1 MFDKL
6 KEASKK
12 VKEAKFKSAKEGITM
27 SKALRF
33 TFWKHKHI
41 KQNQNEHI

>member
-33 TFWKHKHI
+33 TFWKYNHI
-41 KQNQNEHI
+41 KRSKG

>member
-6 KEASKK
+6 KEVSKK

-27 SKALRF
+27 PSALKH
-33 TFWKHKHI
+33 TFWKYKHI

>member
-6 KEASKK
+6 KEVSKK
-12 VKEAKFKSAKEGITM
+12 VKEAKLKSAKEGITM
-27 SKALRF
+27 PSALKH
-33 TFWKHKHI
+33 TFWKYKHI

>member
-6 KEASKK
+6 KEVSKK

-27 SKALRF
+27 PSALKH
-33 TFWKHKHI
+33 TFWKHKLI
-41 KQNQNEHI
+41 KNKLNN

>member
-33 TFWKHKHI
+33 TFWKYKHI
-41 KQNQNEHI
+41 NR